1 MTTQEEILKY
11 IAESPHTSSEIAV
24 RLGYSHVFEYKDI
37 METLRILEL
46 AKQVKFRAD
55 KGLWY
60 INCDETIL

>member
-37 METLRILEL
+37 MEALRILEL
-46 AKQVKFRAD
+46 AKQVKYRAD
-55 KGLWY
+55 KGLWC
-60 INCDETIL
+60 IND